1 MAPAEN
7 YSDGGSGRSLA
18 VRQAA
23 AKTAVKA
30 SERTGRPVA
39 PRVRAL
45 AESAPKMDSGR
56 TNGSGFWG

>member
-1 MAPAEN
+1 MAPEAGPP
-7 YSDGGSGRSLA
+7 SGSGRSLA

-30 SERTGRPVA
+30 SERTGRPVD

-45 AESAPKMDSGR
+45 AESAPKMD
-56 TNGSGFWG
+56 